1 MRMVKRRISFSFHA
15 LGKGTMICAAA
26 LALVSAFAA
35 GVEWPSD
42 FDEQLAAHIAAEKST
57 NTTCEVYS
65 MQVDACYR
73 TIGTYELAVSRMP
86 GSGFYIIVK

>member
-1 MRMVKRRISFSFHA
+1 MRKVKRRMSL
-15 LGKGTMICAAA
+15 LGRGTMICAAA

-35 GVEWPSD
+35 DVEWPSD
-42 FDEQLAAHIAAEKST
+42 FNEQLAAHITAEKST

-65 MQVDACYR
+65 VQVDACYR
-73 TIGTYELAVSRMP
+73 TIGTYELAVARMP